1 MLIAL
6 VALAAPVGLYALYL
20 LWHARAFVLLNPGI
34 PRLPEVE
41 FLPLVSVII
50 PARNEAAT
58 VGRCLRALIQQTY
71 PPDRLEVILVDDHSS
86 DGTLSVADAYKP
98 MFRCRVEVVRLEGP
112 QGNAQ
117 KKNALREGI
126 THSTGDV
133 IMTTDA
139 DCEPEPTWVAAMV
152 ATLAEQQADL
162 VSGPVRKR
170 DKHHRLFEKAQALE
184 SAGMVA
190 LGAAAISMGHPTLAN
205 GGNLAFRRIAYTSV
219 NGYDGIDHVA
229 SGDDELLMHKI
240 HRWGGRLVFAKLRS
254 ATVDTDA
261 LRNLR
266 AFRHQRVRWV
276 SKARAY
282 NNLRMQAGQLVSYL
296 AFLGVLV
303 LGVWAALDA
312 EPLVTRVFIGALV
325 VKIFAEACMLLPALS
340 FLQQLRLSWLIVPVQ
355 PFYILYVL
363 WVGVAGTLSS
373 GYEWKGRRVH

>member
-1 MLIAL
+1 
-6 VALAAPVGLYALYL
+6 
-20 LWHARAFVLLNPGI
+20 
-34 PRLPEVE
+34 
-41 FLPLVSVII
+41 
-50 PARNEAAT
+50 
-58 VGRCLRALIQQTY
+58 
-71 PPDRLEVILVDDHSS
+71 
-86 DGTLSVADAYKP
+86 
-98 MFRCRVEVVRLEGP
+98 
-112 QGNAQ
+112 
-117 KKNALREGI
+117 
-126 THSTGDV
+126 
-133 IMTTDA
+133 
-139 DCEPEPTWVAAMV
+139 
-152 ATLAEQQADL
+152 
-162 VSGPVRKR
+162 
-170 DKHHRLFEKAQALE
+170 
-184 SAGMVA
+184 
-190 LGAAAISMGHPTLAN
+190 
-205 GGNLAFRRIAYTSV
+205 
-219 NGYDGIDHVA
+219 
-229 SGDDELLMHKI
+229 MHKI

-254 ATVDTDA
+254 AAVDTDA

-296 AFLGVLV
+296 AFLAVLV